1 MKVYVKTF
9 GCASNRAESEAI
21 LKLLSESPIGIEI
34 TPTQETAD
42 TVVVNSCTVRGETE
56 LKVLKYIRS
65 LGRKKVLV
73 TGCMAAVQPALIMRS
88 APNASI
94 VSPNNAALIPGTL
107 ADPQRA
113 IRLERTQTAPEP
125 APFSTGL
132 KYTIAISRGCLG
144 SCSYCIVRLAKGR
157 LRSIPPDA
165 ILPLVSGAIK
175 RGAREIQLTAQ
186 DTGNYG
192 SDISTDL
199 PSLIGRVSLIPGDF
213 RIRIGMFNP
222 SSIIPL
228 LDPLISSYASR
239 KVYKFAHIP
248 LQSGSRAILQSMD
261 RRYTPDA
268 FLSIVKSFRAA
279 YPSIS
284 LATDII
290 VGYPGE
296 TEDDFSDTFALL
308 AEAHP
313 DKTHIARFSPRP
325 HTPAASLK
333 QVPEPLKKKRSS
345 AIVRLKREIQLE
357 NNSHWIGHTVDATV
371 LDMRGSLM
379 MARTDEYKPVSI
391 AGYGRLPMLGE
402 RVSVAIESCTPY
414 SLAGSI
420 NRR

>member
-1 MKVYVKTF
+1 
-9 GCASNRAESEAI
+9 
-21 LKLLSESPIGIEI
+21 
-34 TPTQETAD
+34 
-42 TVVVNSCTVRGETE
+42 
-56 LKVLKYIRS
+56 
-65 LGRKKVLV
+65 
-73 TGCMAAVQPALIMRS
+73 
-88 APNASI
+88 
-94 VSPNNAALIPGTL
+94 
-107 ADPQRA
+107 
-113 IRLERTQTAPEP
+113 
-125 APFSTGL
+125 
-132 KYTIAISRGCLG
+132 
-144 SCSYCIVRLAKGR
+144 
-157 LRSIPPDA
+157 
-165 ILPLVSGAIK
+165 LVSGAIK

-357 NNSHWIGHTVDATV
+357 NNSHWIGRTVDATV

-379 MARTDEYKPVSI
+379 VARTDEYKPVSI
-391 AGYGRLPMLGE
+391 AGCGRLPMLGE
-402 RVSVAIESCTPY
+402 RVSLAIESCTPY